1 MPSKARLMLNLQWL
15 ILAATSIFSSL
26 AIGFAIA
33 NQPELARLTM
43 IPVAICFGSSCV
55 LAYVRYSHNR
65 VRREE
70 IMKELDVKRDD
81 ELRDLFDDARKKRN
95 LPPDVQSKDG
105 YTAELAA
112 AKRRSEA
119 KRGGSK
125 RK

>member
-1 MPSKARLMLNLQWL
+1 MPNKARLMLNLQWL
-15 ILAATSIFSSL
+15 IFAATSIFSAL
-26 AIGFAIA
+26 AIGLAVGSQFD
-33 NQPELARLTM
+33 LARLAM

-70 IMKELDVKRDD
+70 IMQELDVKRDD
-81 ELRDLFDDARKKRN
+81 DLRDLFDDARKKRN

-105 YTAELAA
+105 YTAEIAA

-125 RK
+125 TK